1 MYVTESL
8 GVDYI
13 EQPSFDMQITYDE
26 MTIYQPAFFVLF
38 PGVDP
43 TPDVELVG
51 AKYGKTSEE
60 KTFTNIS
67 MGQGQE
73 QIAMNALKDCA

>member
-1 MYVTESL
+1 MYVTDSL

>member
-1 MYVTESL
+1 
-8 GVDYI
+8 
-13 EQPSFDMQITYDE
+13 MQITYDE
-26 MTIYQPAFFVLF
+26 MTIHQPAFFVLF

-51 AKYGKTSEE
+51 AKYGKSADL

>member
-8 GVDYI
+8 GIDYI

>member
-1 MYVTESL
+1 
-8 GVDYI
+8 
-13 EQPSFDMQITYDE
+13 MQITYDE

-51 AKYGKTSEE
+51 AKYGKSSDE